1 MTAVATPT
9 LAPITLPPLSRAVL
23 LDGKRAYQ
31 RDWPTYQ
38 PSREEL
44 DAHVAAGGNVGFKT
58 GEVIGDDESVWVL
71 DFDVKAGGLDA
82 LDALEARYG
91 RLDGFR
97 RVRTGSGGLHIY
109 LNGAVR
115 GTRSRKLAVLDT
127 GLEVELKANGSQVV
141 WRGIHPATGA
151 AYEIESQSGH
161 GDCPAWLIELV
172 ERRPRPTYVGHIE
185 TGLPRGC
192 GIHSIAPAVYVPAL
206 TGAHIDARSKALCPL
221 HDDHE
226 PTLHVYPA
234 RWYCS
239 ACQVGGRIRQ
249 LAGIVLGL
257 GHQEG
262 TRWTLSDSERALV
275 DEHLEQL
282 FPAVT

>member
-1 MTAVATPT
+1 MSAVAAPT
-9 LAPITLPPLSRAVL
+9 VLPPLSRAVL
-23 LDGKRAYQ
+23 LDGKAAFQ
-31 RDWPTYQ
+31 RDWPTCE

-44 DAHVAAGGNVGFKT
+44 DAHRGNVGFKT
-58 GEVIGDDESVWVL
+58 GEVIGDNASVWVL
-71 DFDVKAGGLDA
+71 DFDVKASGLDA
-82 LDALEARYG
+82 FDALEARYG

-97 RVRTGSGGLHIY
+97 RVRTGSGGLHVY

-115 GTRSRKLAVLDT
+115 GTRSCRLPVLDT

-141 WRGIHPATGA
+141 WPGSTHPDSGL
-151 AYEIESQSGH
+151 AYEIERDGGS
-161 GDCPAWLIELV
+161 GDCPDWLVQLV
-172 ERRPRPTYVGHIE
+172 KRRPGPAYVGHIE

-192 GIHSIAPAVYVPAL
+192 GIHSIPPAVYIPAL
-206 TGAHIDARSKALCPL
+206 TGATVSAGHKALCPL

-226 PTLHVYPA
+226 PSLAIYA
-234 RWYCS
+234 SRWYCS
-239 ACQVGGRIRQ
+239 ACQVGGRIRS

-275 DEHLEQL
+275 DAHLAL
-282 FPAVT
+282 IFSSGRRSGR